1 MRPTRAIAVAML
13 TAVLTLSA
21 CSSGSDD
28 MDSGGNGNAG
38 DAPAA
43 MPEEADAA
51 GGNQLQRDMAYGED
65 GVDFDAEQP
74 AGAPKEDPDALERA
88 IISKGNVQLNAADV
102 EKAAFDVQALVD
114 KVGGEITDR
123 ETSTDDEGEVRLARL
138 VLRIPAKNYSDA
150 FDALE
155 KVANLTSSSSTSE
168 DVTTQIID
176 IDSRIR
182 AQRASLSRVEVLLGQ
197 ATSIRDIVAIES
209 QLTQRQADLD
219 SMVQRLAFLRDQ
231 TSMST
236 VTVNIQRTQDV
247 PEKKEKE
254 DDDTGFLSG
263 LEGGWNALT
272 AFGTGLATV
281 AGAILPW
288 SIALLIIAGL
298 CWPFLRRF
306 NLRRTPTPA
315 APAPSDA

>member
-1 MRPTRAIAVAML
+1 MRPTRAVAVAML

-28 MDSGGNGNAG
+28 MDSGGNGTAA

-43 MPEEADAA
+43 MPEDG
-51 GGNQLQRDMAYGED
+51 GGNDMAERELAYDAD
-65 GVDFDAEQP
+65 GNAVTDSIAT
-74 AGAPKEDPDALERA
+74 APKEDPDAMERA
-88 IISKGNVQLNAADV
+88 IISTGNVQLNSDDV
-102 EKAAFDVQALVD
+102 EKAAFEVQALVD

-123 ETSTDDEGEVRLARL
+123 ETSTDDEGDVRLARL
-138 VLRIPAKNYSDA
+138 VLRIPAKFYSDA

-155 KVANLTSSSSTSE
+155 KIANLTSSSSTSE

-209 QLTQRQADLD
+209 QLTRRQADLD
-219 SMVQRLAFLRDQ
+219 SMVKRLAFLRDQ

-236 VTVNIQRTQDV
+236 VTVNIQRTEDV
-247 PEKKEKE
+247 PKKKEKK
-254 DDDTGFLSG
+254 DDDSGFLSG

-272 AFGTGLATV
+272 SFGTGLATV
-281 AGAILPW
+281 AGAVLPW
-288 SIALLIIAGL
+288 SIALLIIGGL

-306 NLRRTPTPA
+306 RGRIPTR
-315 APAPSDA
+315 APAPAGDAHGG

>member
-1 MRPTRAIAVAML
+1 MRPNRAIAVAML

-21 CSSGSDD
+21 CANDSASD
-28 MDSGGNGNAG
+28 DSGGTADSGGAPNA
-38 DAPAA
+38 ALR
-43 MPEEADAA
+43 EDAA
-51 GGNQLQRDMAYGED
+51 GGDFDDGTADGMA
-65 GVDFDAEQP
+65 FDAEQP
-74 AGAPKEDPDALERA
+74 ASAPKEEPDAMERA
-88 IISKGNVQLNAADV
+88 IISKGNVQLNSDDV
-102 EKAAFDVQALVD
+102 EKAAFEVQALVD

-155 KVANLTSSSSTSE
+155 QIEGANLTSSSSTSE

-236 VTVNIQRTQDV
+236 VTVNIQRSEDV
-247 PEKKEKE
+247 PTKEKE
-254 DDDTGFLSG
+254 EDDGGFLSG
-263 LEGGWNALT
+263 LEDGWNALT
-272 AFGTGLATV
+272 SFGNGLATV
-281 AGAILPW
+281 AGALLPW
-288 SIALLIIAGL
+288 SVALLIIGGL

-306 NLRRTPTPA
+306 RGRIPTRAAIADPA
-315 APAPSDA
+315 DA